1 MAKYVLMVD
10 ADGSG
15 GELIIKVLTDCT
27 FLGSHSQLDL
37 PLPQLPTERC
47 QLPGVR
53 YEQEREQAVP
63 KQVPL
68 GLKLPSGLIDLV
80 PPTLGR

>member
-27 FLGSHSQLDL
+27 FLGSH
-37 PLPQLPTERC
+37 T
-47 QLPGVR
+47 G
-53 YEQEREQAVP
+53 
-63 KQVPL
+63 
-68 GLKLPSGLIDLV
+68 
-80 PPTLGR
+80 